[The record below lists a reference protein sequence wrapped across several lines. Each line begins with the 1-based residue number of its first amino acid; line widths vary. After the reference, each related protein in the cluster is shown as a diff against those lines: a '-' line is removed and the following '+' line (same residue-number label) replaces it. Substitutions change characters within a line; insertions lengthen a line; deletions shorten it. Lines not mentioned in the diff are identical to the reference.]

1 MSRRIMLGVAALTV
15 FTTIAL
21 AGFANASSGAQS
33 THAITKTVKIIKMS
47 NGNYTYSPKSIT
59 VKVGTTIIWNNTT
72 GTDHSVNTSN
82 VKFGINDIPPHH
94 KAKLTFKN
102 VGTVKYHCAFHSYMH
117 GVVKVVK

>member
-1 MSRRIMLGVAALTV
+1 MSRRFMLAVATLAP

-21 AGFANASSGAQS
+21 AGFANASTGAAS
-33 THAITKTVKIIKMS
+33 NHAVTKTVKIIKMS
-47 NGNYTYSPKSIT
+47 NGNYAFSPKSIT

-102 VGTVKYHCAFHSYMH
+102 AGTVKYHCIFHAYMH